1 MENIY
6 RSRFNGS
13 ISYTLKSWLN
23 DYFRFSSARPVISL
37 GIILCLATICR
48 DATAQFTFDTSI
60 KVDGVGFPEDLA
72 IGDFDNNGY
81 KDIAYVTST
90 DGKLHVLYNVGTYT
104 FTTSSIDAGGVN
116 YDYSL
121 ATADFNEDGKSDL
134 AIVNRNNPV
143 DQRLVILI
151 STGTSFT
158 KSNFSIP
165 GPVDIYAISTEDF
178 DNDGHADV
186 LVPNIGQA
194 LTWYK
199 GNGLGGFSQQSNN
212 NIIGGN
218 SLIVTDFNNDSKK
231 DLAIG
236 RGQQMDVYL
245 SSGATLV
252 KTTVNLGSSPL
263 YLIATDINN
272 DNSKDIVGS
281 FSAGGTVYI
290 AGMTNNGSGGFSSL
304 ALIPSSASAS
314 SRLASV
320 DYNNDGIQDLA
331 IATYDSR
338 GPVIKLNTGGS
349 YTSDPFSDER
359 VNEILNLAFADLDN
373 DGSPELICLSG
384 FPSLSILKRV
394 NGSFQLIHK
403 EILGNE
409 PLRGLCRDV
418 DHDGNIDLVSA
429 SISNGAATVKR
440 GKGDLTFE
448 NNTYMLGTGYRV
460 ENVETADFNSDGYDD
475 LLFME
480 LYLSGNTKI
489 KLSLTDNQG
498 HYQTPYEINQ
508 ASGITIT
515 AGDFNNDGK
524 QDFFCSTGVF
534 IGNGAGLFDQQSLS
548 LGALGVY
555 PYFARIANLNN
566 DGAPDMVVGDAVNA
580 WTLMNSGNGN
590 FAAPVKLNS
599 TKRIARLEVGNFDT
613 DNLTDIFT
621 ISDINTFSVF
631 KNTGAGT
638 FQEYTFPVQQ
648 PLMVSSMNVFTVA
661 DFNYDGRGD
670 FAIRVDRNNTPEIAI
685 YVQRPGNSFKL
696 KSELL
701 CQSDGIQDLVSA
713 DLNNDGGQDLIL
725 FSVSKGIEVLAGF
738 FISEPSIQAGP
749 ITVIDRTDV
758 TVKLGFN
765 KGTGDGRIVLLRKNT
780 FPVELPED
788 DAFYSSNSQ
797 FGQGA
802 NIGNS
807 NFVVMR
813 GDQTEITITGLLP
826 STDYVASL
834 FEYREDLVRM
844 INNYLTAPYPTVAFK
859 TKNNQTISFSPIDSK
874 IEGDPPF
881 QLIGQASSELPV
893 AFSSS
898 STNIALTLGQVT
910 ILGPG
915 PVNIVASQGG
925 NEDYMPAPDVSR
937 TFCVNPEQPVITIT
951 ESGTQTILTSSSG
964 SNNQWLLNGQPIPG
978 AINASYIVES
988 SGTYT
993 VKVDYGGCSAT
1004 SMPDIV
1010 TGLEEEVMKAVVS
1023 PNPASNTLVLHGIEV
1038 REVTLAS
1045 TQGEQFHLPAEAQS
1059 RESRV
1064 DVSHLSAGLYLLST
1078 GNRVY
1083 AKVLII
1089 R

>member
-6 RSRFNGS
+6 KSRFNGT
-13 ISYTLKSWLN
+13 IFYTLQSWLK
-23 DYFRFSSARPVISL
+23 DYFWLNSARPIISL
-37 GIILCLATICR
+37 TMILFLAAICR
-48 DATAQFTFDTSI
+48 DARAQFTFDTSI

-104 FTTSSIDAGGVN
+104 FTTSSIDAGGIN

-121 ATADFNEDGKSDL
+121 AAADFNEDGKSDL
-134 AIVNRNNPV
+134 AIVNRNNSV

-199 GNGLGGFSQQSNN
+199 GNGLGGFSQQTNN

-218 SLIVTDFNNDSKK
+218 SLIVTDFNSDSKK

-252 KTTVNLGSSPL
+252 KTTFNLGTSPL
-263 YLIATDINN
+263 YLITTDINN

-281 FSAGGTVYI
+281 FSASGTVYI
-290 AGMTNNGSGGFSSL
+290 AGMTNNGAGGFSSL
-304 ALIPSSASAS
+304 TLIPSSTSAS
-314 SRLASV
+314 SRLATA
-320 DYNNDGIQDLA
+320 DYNNDGKQDLA
-331 IATYDSR
+331 IATYDGK
-338 GPVIKLNTGGS
+338 GPVFKLNTGGS
-349 YTSDPFSDER
+349 YTSETFSDER

-373 DGSPELICLSG
+373 DGGPELVSLSG

-394 NGSFQLIHK
+394 SGSFQLIHK

-409 PLRGLCRDV
+409 PLRGLARDV

-429 SISNGAATVKR
+429 SISNGAATIKR
-440 GKGDLTFE
+440 GHGDLTFE
-448 NNTYMLGTGYRV
+448 SNSYLLGTGYRV
-460 ENVETADFNSDGYDD
+460 EYVETADFNSDGYDD
-475 LLFME
+475 LLFRE
-480 LYLSGNTKI
+480 LYLSGNTKV

-498 HYQTPYEINQ
+498 HYQTPFEISQ
-508 ASGITIT
+508 ASGTTVT
-515 AGDFNNDGK
+515 AGDFNMDGK

-534 IGNGAGLFDQQSLS
+534 IGNGAGSFSQLQLSLS
-548 LGALGVY
+548 ALGVY
-555 PYFARIANLNN
+555 PYYARIANLNN
-566 DGAPDMVVGDAVNA
+566 DGVPDMVVGDAGNA
-580 WTLMNSGNGN
+580 WTLINSGDGN
-590 FAAPVKLNS
+590 FAAPVILNT
-599 TKRIARLEVGNFDT
+599 TKRIARLDVGNYDT
-613 DNLTDIFT
+613 DGLTDIFT

-648 PLMVSSMNVFTVA
+648 PLTVSSVNVFTVA
-661 DFNYDGRGD
+661 DFNYDGRRD

-701 CQSDGIQDLVSA
+701 CESDGIQDMVSA
-713 DLNNDGGQDLIL
+713 DLNNDGGQDLVL
-725 FSVSKGIEVLAGF
+725 FSVSKGIEVFAGF
-738 FISEPSIQAGP
+738 FIAEPSTQAGP
-749 ITVIDRTDV
+749 ITILDRTDV
-758 TVKLGFN
+758 TVKLGFV
-765 KGTGDGRIVLLRKNT
+765 KGTGDGRIVLLRRNT
-780 FPVELPED
+780 FPAELPED
-788 DAFYSSNSQ
+788 DVFYSAKNQ

-802 NIGNS
+802 TIGNN

-813 GDQTEITITGLLP
+813 SNETEVTITGLQ
-826 STDYVASL
+826 SGTDYVASV
-834 FEYREDLVRM
+834 FDYREDLVKM
-844 INNYLTAPYPTVAFK
+844 INNYLTAPYPEVAFK
-859 TKNNQTISFSPIDSK
+859 TKINQTISFSPIDSK
-874 IEGDPPF
+874 IEGDRPF
-881 QLIGQASSELPV
+881 QLIGQASSGLPV

-898 STNIALTLGQVT
+898 STNIVLTLSQVS

-915 PVNIVASQGG
+915 PVTIVASRGG
-925 NEDYMPAPDVSR
+925 NDDYMPAPDVSR

-964 SNNQWLLNGQPIPG
+964 SNNQWMLNGQPIPG

-1010 TGLEEEVMKAVVS
+1010 TGIEEEVMKALVS
-1023 PNPASNTLVLHGIEV
+1023 PNPASSSLLLHRIEV
-1038 REVTLAS
+1038 REITLAS
-1045 TQGEQFHLPAEAQS
+1045 TQGEQFHLPTEAHS
-1059 RESRV
+1059 GGSRV

-1078 GNRVY
+1078 GNGVY